1 MLDKRVLFVT
11 ESASGQDENCNAETE
26 TKTVEAYAEFKAPTR
41 TEFYQANQAGYKI
54 SAVLRVYKDTY
65 NGAPFVV
72 SDGKKYRIIRA
83 YPVSSVFT
91 ELSVE
96 EVI

>member
-1 MLDKRVLFVT
+1 MLDKRVKFI
-11 ESASGQDENCNAETE
+11 ADYANGQDENCNAITEEKAAET
-26 TKTVEAYAEFKAPTR
+26 YAEFKAPTR

-54 SAVLRVYKDTY
+54 SAVVRVYKDTY
-65 NGAPFVV
+65 NGAPFIV
-72 SDGKKYRIIRA
+72 SDGIKYRIRRA
-83 YPVSSVFT
+83 FPVSSVFL